1 MKTRV
6 VAMTGLALM
15 AALTALPAAAAP
27 GFNDGVHAPYSLEV
41 RDGDRDEAR
50 DARKSDKRSKKQAER
65 EKREEEEQGYGY
77 GYERRNP
84 RPPLPDPRFD
94 RR

>member
-15 AALTALPAAAAP
+15 AALSSLPAAASPEFLEGA
-27 GFNDGVHAPYSLEV
+27 SLRHSFEI
-41 RDGDRDEAR
+41 RDDERDAAR
-50 DARKSDKRSKKQAER
+50 DARKSEKRSKKQAER

-77 GYERRNP
+77 GFERRNL
-84 RPPLPDPRFD
+84 RPQLPDPRFD